1 MKKKKKIKRRKKKCI
16 FPLFLDYYALFFN
29 IFSFLSCLKKSLVLK
44 GANCHC
50 QLTYEINEVLL
61 MFLII
66 RDGGRLPPQAT
77 LCHTRVRVGCFRVL
91 HYHTFFFS
99 ISHEAGI

>member
-1 MKKKKKIKRRKKKCI
+1 MICCHKYSNVITPEGTLGLVLVKKKDEKKKKIKRRKKKGI

-50 QLTYEINEVLL
+50 QLTYQIN
-61 MFLII
+61 
-66 RDGGRLPPQAT
+66 
-77 LCHTRVRVGCFRVL
+77 
-91 HYHTFFFS
+91 
-99 ISHEAGI
+99 